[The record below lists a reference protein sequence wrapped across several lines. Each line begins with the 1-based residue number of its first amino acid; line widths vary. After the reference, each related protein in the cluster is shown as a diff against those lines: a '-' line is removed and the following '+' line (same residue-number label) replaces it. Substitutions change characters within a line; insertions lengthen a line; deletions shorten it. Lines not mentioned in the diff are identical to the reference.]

1 MINIDQPINI
11 LVQRRAAIGDCVM
24 TTGVIRELK
33 QQYGQNS
40 NIDVAS
46 DVLEVYRNN
55 PHIRAVVPINAV
67 TDPQVYD
74 VYINLDLAYELNP
87 HNHLVDSMFYR
98 AFGRNTFNRA
108 VELFPDEQDR
118 NIVDQLLKDID
129 APFIVVHMRNW
140 HWSAKNITMAV
151 WLNVFVKLFEA
162 RTDFKIVC
170 VGSKSDGF
178 VDEHPSFVDARDQL
192 NLQQQKHL
200 CDHARCFVGIDSSPY
215 WAAAASQTHIVSL
228 STLFRNEQVMPYRDR
243 TVGHNC
249 TPITTQE
256 DCAGCWETL
265 PTPVRQPYCKKGTTP
280 CNNNFD
286 IEDIA
291 NAILKQL

>member
-33 QQYGQNS
+33 RQYGQNS

-87 HNHLVDSMFYR
+87 RNHLVDSMFYR

-151 WLNVFVKLFEA
+151 WLNVFVKLFVLAA
-162 RTDFKIVC
+162 RAMDLLTSIPV
-170 VGSKSDGF
+170 
-178 VDEHPSFVDARDQL
+178 L
-192 NLQQQKHL
+192 L
-200 CDHARCFVGIDSSPY
+200 
-215 WAAAASQTHIVSL
+215 TH
-228 STLFRNEQVMPYRDR
+228 
-243 TVGHNC
+243 
-249 TPITTQE
+249 
-256 DCAGCWETL
+256 ETNSI
-265 PTPVRQPYCKKGTTP
+265 
-280 CNNNFD
+280 CNNKNTF
-286 IEDIA
+286 
-291 NAILKQL
+291 AIMPVVL